1 MNTPQ
6 NQTLKDFE
14 RFFQEGYAEAKPP
27 ELQEASLA
35 IYRALL
41 KGSAVDL
48 NIIAKDLKLSRG
60 KLDQVL
66 ALLPK
71 STIDFDENGKIV
83 AFVGFSLIPANH
95 QFFAGGKEFY
105 TWCVFD
111 ALFLPSLLQTGA
123 RLVTKCPE
131 TDEKIE
137 VYLSDQTVLSASPAA
152 PVLSLV
158 ATTGD
163 ACCHDIRGAFC
174 NHVNL
179 FKDQATFDT
188 WSKGKDRTLAVPLKK
203 GFAMALQRNEW
214 RYPDI
219 DWKAPFCS
227 SENEEEQRNG

>member
-1 MNTPQ
+1 MMTTAQ
-6 NQTLKDFE
+6 DQTLKNCE
-14 RFFQEGYAEAKPP
+14 RFFEQGYAEANPP
-27 ELQEASLA
+27 ELQKASLA

-41 KGSAVDL
+41 KGRSV
-48 NIIAKDLKLSRG
+48 IMYIVAKDLKLSRG

-71 STIDFDENGKIV
+71 STIDVDENGKIV

-105 TWCVFD
+105 TWCVLD

-137 VYLSDQTVLSASPAA
+137 VYLSDQTVLSASPGT

-158 ATTGD
+158 ATTED

-179 FKDQATFDT
+179 FKDQTAFNT
-188 WSKGKDRTLAVPLKK
+188 WSKGKDRTFAVSLKK
-203 GFAMALQRNEW
+203 GFAMALQRNDW
-214 RYPDI
+214 RYPNI
-219 DWKAPFCS
+219 DWKQPF
-227 SENEEEQRNG
+227 